1 MRWFILT
8 STALL
13 LLVLSPP
20 SPPLV
25 PGSSRAPMSR
35 PRGVGTG
42 VCGSDRLA
50 TSTTRSAVSAT
61 SCSLS
66 RLARLTSSARCR
78 ASRSSRACSSRCC
91 ASNWRVVASIM
102 RAWCSSCRPSLC
114 SKASSATPSTPLTD
128 IDPGDG
134 GITIGDGTM
143 FAIPGDARVP
153 TPRGD
158 GDGGTD
164 AIDAVGAGTL
174 PFEMSS
180 SAAATLASCVL
191 ASKLPPPPGAFG
203 PTVFAVTVPLAAFS
217 RARRRRTSRIKS
229 SRDDPNAT
237 TDSSDAL
244 LTPGKSSRSTAA
256 SIIVLVAPARVNSR
270 RIAAMILSCSALSAC
285 ARRNLASNGAARSSG
300 VSSGAWAFA
309 SDIRFSLDG
318 SIARAVLACPW
329 RGSRAARPLAR
340 TPRML
345 RAASASADFI
355 ASACASRDVT
365 SASSLARALASAAS
379 SVFFLSAAV
388 GGRRADAVAFLGNLG
403 TGAFIG
409 IPGMRS
415 GSSNTGRPAMT
426 GAGFGRCFGA
436 ISTAS

>member
-1 MRWFILT
+1 M
-8 STALL
+8 
-13 LLVLSPP
+13 
-20 SPPLV
+20 
-25 PGSSRAPMSR
+25 
-35 PRGVGTG
+35 
-42 VCGSDRLA
+42 CGSDRLA

-128 IDPGDG
+128 MIPGTAG
-134 GITIGDGTM
+134 SRSGTVRL

-164 AIDAVGAGTL
+164 AVDVEVGAGTL

-229 SRDDPNAT
+229 SREDPNAT

-345 RAASASADFI
+345 RAASTSADFI

-379 SVFFLSAAV
+379 SAFFLSAAV
-388 GGRRADAVAFLGNLG
+388 GGRRD
-403 TGAFIG
+403 
-409 IPGMRS
+409 
-415 GSSNTGRPAMT
+415 
-426 GAGFGRCFGA
+426 
-436 ISTAS
+436 

>member
-1 MRWFILT
+1 
-8 STALL
+8 
-13 LLVLSPP
+13 
-20 SPPLV
+20 
-25 PGSSRAPMSR
+25 MSR

-134 GITIGDGTM
+134 GITIGDGTT

-309 SDIRFSLDG
+309 SDIRFSLDE
-318 SIARAVLACPW
+318 SITRAVLACPW

-345 RAASASADFI
+345 RAASTSADFI

-379 SVFFLSAAV
+379 SAFFLSAAV
-388 GGRRADAVAFLGNLG
+388 GGRRADAVAFFGNLG

-436 ISTAS
+436 ISTALAVPRNLR